1 MAKHRGFGALGQ
13 DEEHMTAF
21 LGVLTG
27 RDNATVAELGKKW
40 WGCKEKVR
48 EGVIYWVD

>member
-1 MAKHRGFGALGQ
+1 
-13 DEEHMTAF
+13 MTAF
-21 LGVLTG
+21 ILG

-40 WGCKEKVR
+40 WDSKVKVR